1 MLEFIGENVE
11 KNIIRPLRS
20 LRGEDSATYVAG
32 GRGIILYDWSIR
44 SHNIPYNA

>member
-11 KNIIRPLRS
+11 KNLIRPSRS

-32 GRGIILYDWSIR
+32 SLGIIL
-44 SHNIPYNA
+44 